1 MDRVS
6 LLRVKRKEMEAGL
19 KETLRPEY
27 ASIVQYSYNTTLHCI
42 NCIHRLLNTLYCK
55 MSSLTLFFPGGALF
69 VVCMLTKASVHFIQ
83 SMEAWSR
90 EVH

>member
-1 MDRVS
+1 
-6 LLRVKRKEMEAGL
+6 MEAGL

-27 ASIVQYSYNTTLHCI
+27 ASIVQYSYNTSLHCI
-42 NCIHRLLNTLYCK
+42 HCIHKLLNTLYCK
-55 MSSLTLFFPGGALF
+55 MSSLTAGSFFGGALF
-69 VVCMLTKASVHFIQ
+69 VVCMLTKASVHSIQ